1 MDKKIKIPFNQRV
14 GITEASEVAF
24 NLECFDN
31 LYEANIIISKR
42 LTDELINKLV
52 ENKDKIIF
60 HCCVTGFAGSKIE
73 PFTPLITTTLSHTK
87 ELIEKG
93 FPTSHI
99 VLRIDPIIPTVKGI
113 GTAITVLSTFSNLG
127 ITRVRLSFLDMYK
140 HVQSRFKN
148 EGLDIPDIYKNEDGT
163 VNFHVSLEERKEKL
177 KQIEDFA
184 KGIGFTSVEVC
195 GEPGIE
201 SVSCLS
207 QRDIDILGLTD
218 KITLIGNK
226 GQRGSCG
233 CPANKT
239 ELLKVGKPHRCENS
253 CLYCFWK

>member
-1 MDKKIKIPFNQRV
+1 MKLDNSQKV
-14 GITEASEVAF
+14 GITEAGEISFA
-24 NLECFDN
+24 LDTFDR
-31 LYEANIIISKR
+31 LYDANIIITKR
-42 LTDELINKLV
+42 LTSGLIDKLV
-52 ENKDKIIF
+52 EHRDKCIL
-60 HCCVTGFAGSKIE
+60 HLTVTGFAGSKIE

-99 VLRIDPIIPTVKGI
+99 VLRIDPIIPTVKGV

-148 EGLDIPDIYKNEDGT
+148 EGLDVPDIYKNEDGT

-233 CPANKT
+233 CPANKS
-239 ELLKVGKPHRCENS
+239 ELLKVGRPHRCENH

>member
-1 MDKKIKIPFNQRV
+1 MKLDNSQKV
-14 GITEASEVAF
+14 GITEVGEISFA
-24 NLECFDN
+24 LDTFDR
-31 LYEANIIISKR
+31 LYDANIIITKR
-42 LTDELINKLV
+42 LTSGLIDKLV
-52 ENKDKIIF
+52 EHRDKCIL
-60 HCCVTGFAGSKIE
+60 HLTVTGFAGSKIE

-93 FPTSHI
+93 FPISHI

>member
-1 MDKKIKIPFNQRV
+1 MVAEKSQRI
-14 GITEASEVAF
+14 GITEAGEISF
-24 NLECFDN
+24 NLDVFDR
-31 LYEANIIISKR
+31 LYEGNIIITKR
-42 LTDELINKLV
+42 LTEKLV
-52 ENKDKIIF
+52 EKLIEHRDKCILHIT
-60 HCCVTGFAGSKIE
+60 CTGMAGTVIE
-73 PFTPLITTTLSHTK
+73 PLTPSVEQMAKMTMA
-87 ELIEKG
+87 LIEGG
-93 FPTSHI
+93 FESSHI
-99 VLRIDPIIPTVKGI
+99 VLRIDPIVPTQKGLN
-113 GTAITVLSTFSNLG
+113 TAISVLRRFAGFG
-127 ITRVRLSFLDMYK
+127 INRVRVSFLDNYK
-140 HVQSRFKN
+140 HVKSRFKEKGIEELYN
-148 EGLDIPDIYKNEDGT
+148 GE
-163 VNFHVSLEERKEKL
+163 FHAPLEERQKCLTAIMDAAE
-177 KQIEDFA
+177 EN
-184 KGIGFTSVEVC
+184 GYCSVEVC